1 MRRLGPHQGRTCW
14 NLVFSSLVLL
24 LISSAAN
31 AQLSISVSS
40 VNFGNVQVG
49 STQIIPVSVNNTGK
63 SNITVSRVTMSGTGF
78 SFAGPNLPITL
89 WPKQT
94 TSLSV
99 SFAPQAAG
107 SVSGNMTISY
117 WASWGG
123 HNMVHSGSSTVALSG
138 NGDST
143 STPGFLSAPSSM
155 SLGSVPVGSSQTQA
169 LTLSNSGGS
178 PLTISAATVSGSG
191 FTASGLT
198 FPYTLAAGTS
208 ASLSLVFSPTAAG
221 TNIATLS
228 VSSNAS
234 NSLVNVSLTGSGT
247 TTSGTLGVT
256 PGAMNFG
263 SVTIGSNQ
271 TQNGSVSAS
280 GGSVTL
286 SSASSSNSTFSLGGL
301 SLPVT
306 LAAGQ
311 SVPFTVTFNPTAAG
325 TLSANISFFTSTSSS
340 ATETVSGT
348 GATIQHIVNLFWS
361 PSTTTSVMG
370 YNVYRGTAAT
380 GPYTQVNPS
389 LNTSMNYSD
398 GTVKSGQTYYYVTTA
413 VDSSG
418 VESSHSNQVQAV
430 VPFP

>member
-14 NLVFSSLVLL
+14 NLVFASLVLL

-31 AQLSISVSS
+31 AQLSISVPS
-40 VNFGNVQVG
+40 VSFGSVQVG
-49 STQIIPVSVNNTGK
+49 STRIVPVGIANAGK
-63 SNITVSRVTMSGTGF
+63 SKITISQGTVSGTGF
-78 SFAGPNLPITL
+78 GFAGPNLPITL

-94 TSLSV
+94 ASLSV
-99 SFAPQAAG
+99 SFAPPAAG
-107 SVSGNMTISY
+107 NVVGSLTISY
-117 WASWGG
+117 RVFWGG
-123 HNMVHSGSSTVALSG
+123 YSSNHYGSSTVVLSG
-138 NGDST
+138 GGDAT

-155 SLGSVPVGSSQTQA
+155 NLGSVPVGSSQTQA

-178 PLTISAATVSGSG
+178 SLTISAATVSGGG

-221 TNIATLS
+221 TNNATLS
-228 VSSNAS
+228 LSSNAS
-234 NSLVNVSLTGSGT
+234 DSLVNVSLTGSGT

-256 PGAMNFG
+256 PGSMNFG

-271 TQNGSVSAS
+271 TQNGSVSAN

-306 LAAGQ
+306 LASGQ

-340 ATETVSGT
+340 TTETVSGT
-348 GATIQHIVNLFWS
+348 GATIQHIVNLSWN
-361 PSTTTSVMG
+361 PSTSTSVMG

-380 GPYTQVNPS
+380 GPYSQVNPS
-389 LNTSMNYSD
+389 LNASMDYSD
-398 GTVKSGQTYYYVTTA
+398 STVKSGQTYYYVTTA